1 MTVSVDNDFARFGA
15 KSYAINKITSVEI
28 REVKDTK
35 GGCAIVLF
43 GLLSLG
49 CALAALGSV
58 ASNFG
63 GAIGYVLVA
72 ALFGYITYTLFL
84 KSKRITYQLFLI
96 TAASEQQAYE
106 SLDRDDVYGLRSQV
120 EAAMLHHSRGMNS
133 VR

>member
-1 MTVSVDNDFARFGA
+1 MAVSVDNDFARFGA

-35 GGCAIVLF
+35 GGCAIAAF

-49 CALAALGSV
+49 CALTALGQA

-63 GAIGYVLVA
+63 EAIGYLLVA
-72 ALFGYITYTLFL
+72 ALFGYITYTLIQ
-84 KSKRITYQLFLI
+84 KAKRITYQLFLI

-106 SLDRDDVYGLRSQV
+106 SLNRQDVYGLRDEV
-120 EAAMLHHSRGMNS
+120 EAAMLYHSRGLNAG
-133 VR
+133 